1 MILGILLVKKE
12 GEYMLT
18 VAYVG
23 FGNSVVRYHLPF
35 IKNNKNVKVKW
46 IYRREEDRLLP
57 GEKERETLYPELK
70 FTTDFL
76 DVLKD
81 PEVNLVSINTHVDVH
96 YQYAKDALN
105 AGKNVLVEKPFT
117 NTVEEA
123 QELFD
128 LAEKKGLTISCNN
141 NRRFDADM
149 QTLKKVLDS
158 KVLGDVVEI
167 QSHYHYF
174 RPGYQKADPNMP
186 RQMTMVSGLAI
197 HPIDQMVYLF
207 GKPDKIRYDVR
218 SVVSEFDDNI
228 DIDFYYGK
236 MKFTVKTS
244 TTAKIDFPKFIAHG
258 TQGSFIKNTQGHLS
272 SNRTEPVVVSF
283 EPEAESNWGHLSY
296 LDKDGNN
303 VDTYVQTEVSE
314 YGKIYDNLDSVING
328 DGELV
333 VKHEEIL
340 LVLNIVKEAEESL
353 NK

>member
-1 MILGILLVKKE
+1 
-12 GEYMLT
+12 MLT

-35 IKNNKNVKVKW
+35 IKDNKNVNVKW
-46 IYRREEDRLLP
+46 VYRRQEDRELA
-57 GEKERETLYPELK
+57 GEMERELLYPEFK
-70 FTTDFL
+70 FTTDF
-76 DVLKD
+76 DEVLND
-81 PEVNLVSINTHVDVH
+81 PEVNLISINTHVDVH
-96 YQYAKDALN
+96 YEYAKKCLE

-117 NTVEEA
+117 NTIKEA
-123 QELFD
+123 EELFK
-128 LAEKKGLTISCNN
+128 LADKKGLVISCNN

-149 QTLKKVLDS
+149 QTLKKVIDS
-158 KVLGDVVEI
+158 HVLGDIVEI

-228 DIDFYYGK
+228 DIDFYYEK

-244 TTAKIDFPKFIAHG
+244 MSAKIDFPKFIAHG

-283 EPEAESNWGHLSY
+283 DPEPESNWGHLSY
-296 LDKDGNN
+296 IDKDGND
-303 VDTYVQTEVSE
+303 VDTYIQTEVSE
-314 YGKIYDNLDSVING
+314 YGKIYNNLDLVING
-328 DGELV
+328 DGELI
-333 VKHEEIL
+333 VKPEEIL
-340 LVLNIVKEAEESL
+340 FVLNIVKEAEASL